1 MMINLRTLSFFA
13 SRASEIL
20 ASRQFVLL
28 FGSVLAVLFTL
39 TYSSLDAAPQSQ
51 FFTISTL
58 GSEFVASYYPNDN
71 LVLSQGD
78 SLKWNVQVY
87 NHMGNVEYVSVRVKL
102 LGPSQYGPDDNLH
115 VPSTTV
121 PLYEERHMVA
131 NNSTWTMPL
140 DLAITG
146 FDQASSTITS
156 ASINGKKVENLNI
169 SSNGGIRV
177 IVELWRYDIEFQ
189 NFVFTWPAGAD
200 KIGSA
205 WNQIWIET
213 K

>member
-1 MMINLRTLSFFA
+1 MNNFRTLSLFA
-13 SRASEIL
+13 SRTSKIL
-20 ASRQFVLL
+20 TSRHFILL

-58 GSEFVASYYPNDN
+58 GSESAASYYPNDN
-71 LVLSQGD
+71 VVLSQGD
-78 SLKWNVQVY
+78 SVKWNVQVY
-87 NHMGNVEYVSVRVKL
+87 NHMGGAEYVSVRVKL
-102 LGPSQYGPDDNLH
+102 LAPSQYGPDDNLH
-115 VPSTTV
+115 LPSPTV
-121 PLYEERHMVA
+121 TLYEERHMVA

-156 ASINGKKVENLNI
+156 ASMNGKKVENLNI

-177 IVELWRYDIEFQ
+177 IIELWRYDAEFQ
-189 NFVFTWPAGAD
+189 NFVFTWPSGAD
-200 KIGSA
+200 KIGST

-213 K
+213 R